1 MRLPLHFSNH
11 LIDRNAFRSL
21 NLVASFRDLSSTDT
35 RKRVLLSLASTQ
47 LLVQLSTIPMALAVP
62 SMAEDFGV
70 DVSQAAWTIIARML
84 VLGSTVFFFARLGS
98 RVGHVRVY
106 FVGIILMALASLLA
120 VTSVNVTQAVIWS
133 GLVGLGASMIS
144 SNANPI
150 LAIVFGDKERGRA
163 YSIPIIA
170 ARVGTLLGMAVFGV
184 FLQFFSWRL
193 VFLTS
198 VPVGLFALW
207 MVRPLLQYELLKA
220 GEAAKNVV
228 VGAPSALLMMATL
241 AVFILSGLHI
251 HGGDES
257 FVSAEAL
264 EYHLPVHGLFLVMAA
279 VFIIVQQRSARPFLN
294 FGHFKNSQFSM
305 ALFSDHTF
313 HMSMMAVVTLV
324 PILVENGLGYDP
336 IVASWVLIPG
346 QFLGI
351 FLPLIAG
358 YYFDKSNPRWIRPA
372 GLLAI
377 ASGFLMLALFSSTVA
392 IWVLPILLIPAF
404 IGTHT
409 FNAPSNATIMNSLPE
424 DRSFASGVM
433 ETSRQMGHTIG
444 VTIAATMLGL
454 ALPTGIS
461 FMTDA
466 QAEPFYRTG
475 FQYAATAVIFTIL
488 TGALVAAYQTGI
500 IGKRYG
506 KASISAKGKDTVS
519 ASADD

>member
-1 MRLPLHFSNH
+1 
-11 LIDRNAFRSL
+11 
-21 NLVASFRDLSSTDT
+21 
-35 RKRVLLSLASTQ
+35 
-47 LLVQLSTIPMALAVP
+47 MALSVP
-62 SMAEDFGV
+62 SMADDFNI
-70 DVSQAAWTIIARML
+70 DVSQAAWTIIARLL

-98 RVGHVRVY
+98 KIGHVRVY
-106 FVGIILMALASLLA
+106 FLGAGLMTVGSALA
-120 VTSVNVTQAVIWS
+120 VTSADIYQAVLWS
-133 GLVGLGASMIS
+133 GFVGIGASMIT
-144 SNANPI
+144 SNSNPI
-150 LAIVFGDKERGRA
+150 LVLVFGDTERGRA
-163 YSIPIIA
+163 YSVPIIA
-170 ARVGTLLGMAVFGV
+170 ARIGTLLGMVLFGV

-198 VPVGLFALW
+198 VPVGLYAMW
-207 MVRPLLQYELLKA
+207 MAKPLLKYEILQA
-220 GEAAKNVV
+220 GKAAKNIV

-241 AVFILSGLHI
+241 AVFIMSGLHV
-251 HGGDES
+251 HEGDES
-257 FVSAEAL
+257 FVSPEAL
-264 EYHLPVHGLFLVMAA
+264 EYHLPMHGLFLAMAA
-279 VFIIVQQRSARPFLN
+279 LFIFVQRASSQPFLN
-294 FGHFKNSQFSM
+294 FGYFKKKQFSM

-346 QFLGI
+346 QCLGI

-358 YYFDKSNPRWIRPA
+358 YYFDKSKPRWIRPG

-377 ASGFLMLALFSSTVA
+377 ASGFVMLSLFSGQVP

-409 FNAPSNATIMNSLPE
+409 FNAPSNAMIMNSLPE

-444 VTIAATMLGL
+444 ATIAATMLGL
-454 ALPTGIS
+454 ALPASIS

-488 TGALVAAYQTGI
+488 AGALVAAFQEGI
-500 IGKRYG
+500 VRRPFG
-506 KASISAKGKDTVS
+506 KAKVELEDPSP
-519 ASADD
+519 ADD

>member
-1 MRLPLHFSNH
+1 M
-11 LIDRNAFRSL
+11 
-21 NLVASFRDLSSTDT
+21 
-35 RKRVLLSLASTQ
+35 TQ
-47 LLVQLSTIPMALAVP
+47 LLVQLSTIPMALSVP
-62 SMAEDFGV
+62 SMAEDFNI
-70 DVSQAAWTIIARML
+70 DVSQAAWTVIARLL

-98 RVGHVRVY
+98 KIGHVRVY
-106 FVGIILMALASLLA
+106 FLGAGLMAVGSALA
-120 VTSVNVTQAVIWS
+120 VTSADIYQAVLWS
-133 GLVGLGASMIS
+133 GFVGIGASMIT
-144 SNANPI
+144 SNSNPI
-150 LAIVFGDKERGRA
+150 LVLVFGDTERGRA
-163 YSIPIIA
+163 YSVPIIA
-170 ARVGTLLGMAVFGV
+170 ARIGTLLGMVLFGV

-198 VPVGLFALW
+198 VPVGLYAMW
-207 MVRPLLQYELLKA
+207 MAKPLLKYEILQA
-220 GEAAKNVV
+220 GKAAKNIV

-241 AVFILSGLHI
+241 AVFIMSGLHV
-251 HGGDES
+251 HEGDES
-257 FVSAEAL
+257 FVSPEAL
-264 EYHLPVHGLFLVMAA
+264 EYHLPMHGLFLAMAA
-279 VFIIVQQRSARPFLN
+279 LFIFVQRASSQPFLN
-294 FGHFKNSQFSM
+294 FGYFKKKQFSM

-346 QFLGI
+346 QCLGI

-358 YYFDKSNPRWIRPA
+358 YYFDKSRPRWIRPG

-377 ASGFLMLALFSSTVA
+377 ASGFVMLSLFSGQVP

-409 FNAPSNATIMNSLPE
+409 FNAPSNAMIMNSLPE

-444 VTIAATMLGL
+444 ATIAATMLGL
-454 ALPTGIS
+454 ALPASIS

-475 FQYAATAVIFTIL
+475 FQYAATAVIFTIMA
-488 TGALVAAYQTGI
+488 GALVAAFQEDI
-500 IGKRYG
+500 VRRPFG
-506 KASISAKGKDTVS
+506 KAKVELEDPSP
-519 ASADD
+519 ADD

>member
-1 MRLPLHFSNH
+1 
-11 LIDRNAFRSL
+11 
-21 NLVASFRDLSSTDT
+21 
-35 RKRVLLSLASTQ
+35 
-47 LLVQLSTIPMALAVP
+47 MALSVP
-62 SMAEDFGV
+62 SMAEDFNI
-70 DVSQAAWTIIARML
+70 DVSQAAWTVIARLL

-98 RVGHVRVY
+98 KIGHVRVY
-106 FVGIILMALASLLA
+106 FLGAGLMAVGSALA
-120 VTSVNVTQAVIWS
+120 VTSADIYQAVLWS
-133 GLVGLGASMIS
+133 GFVGIGASMIP
-144 SNANPI
+144 SNSNPI
-150 LAIVFGDKERGRA
+150 LVLVFGDTERGRA
-163 YSIPIIA
+163 YSVPIIA
-170 ARVGTLLGMAVFGV
+170 ARIGTLLGMVLFGV

-198 VPVGLFALW
+198 VPVGLYAMW
-207 MVRPLLQYELLKA
+207 MAKPLLKYEILQA
-220 GEAAKNVV
+220 GKAAKDIV

-241 AVFILSGLHI
+241 AVFIMSGLHV
-251 HGGDES
+251 HEGDES
-257 FVSAEAL
+257 FVSPEAL
-264 EYHLPVHGLFLVMAA
+264 EYHLPMHGLFLAMAA
-279 VFIIVQQRSARPFLN
+279 LFIFVQRASSQPFLN
-294 FGHFKNSQFSM
+294 FGYFKKKQFSM

-346 QFLGI
+346 QCLGI

-358 YYFDKSNPRWIRPA
+358 YYFDKSKPRWIRPG

-377 ASGFLMLALFSSTVA
+377 ASGFVMLSLFSGQVP

-409 FNAPSNATIMNSLPE
+409 FNAPSNAMIMNSLPE

-444 VTIAATMLGL
+444 ATIAATMLGL
-454 ALPTGIS
+454 ALPASIS

-475 FQYAATAVIFTIL
+475 FQYAATAVIFTIMA
-488 TGALVAAYQTGI
+488 GALVAAFQEGI
-500 IGKRYG
+500 VRRPFG
-506 KASISAKGKDTVS
+506 KAKVELEDPSP
-519 ASADD
+519 ADD

>member
-1 MRLPLHFSNH
+1 
-11 LIDRNAFRSL
+11 
-21 NLVASFRDLSSTDT
+21 
-35 RKRVLLSLASTQ
+35 
-47 LLVQLSTIPMALAVP
+47 MALSVP
-62 SMAEDFGV
+62 SMADDFNI
-70 DVSQAAWTIIARML
+70 DVSQAAWTVIARLL

-98 RVGHVRVY
+98 KIGHVRVY
-106 FVGIILMALASLLA
+106 FLGAGLMAVGSALTVTSADIYQAVLWSGFVGI
-120 VTSVNVTQAVIWS
+120 
-133 GLVGLGASMIS
+133 GASMIT
-144 SNANPI
+144 SNSNPI
-150 LAIVFGDKERGRA
+150 LVLVFGDTERGRA
-163 YSIPIIA
+163 YSVPIIA
-170 ARVGTLLGMAVFGV
+170 ARIGTLLGMVLFGV

-198 VPVGLFALW
+198 VPVGLYAMW
-207 MVRPLLQYELLKA
+207 MAKPLLKYEILQA
-220 GEAAKNVV
+220 GKAAKNIV

-241 AVFILSGLHI
+241 AVFIMSGLHV
-251 HGGDES
+251 HEGDES
-257 FVSAEAL
+257 FVSPEAL
-264 EYHLPVHGLFLVMAA
+264 EYHLPMHGLFLAMAA
-279 VFIIVQQRSARPFLN
+279 LFIFVQRASSQPFLN
-294 FGHFKNSQFSM
+294 FGYFKKKQFSM

-346 QFLGI
+346 QCLGI

-358 YYFDKSNPRWIRPA
+358 YYFDKSKPRWIRPG

-377 ASGFLMLALFSSTVA
+377 ASGFVMLSLFSGQVP

-409 FNAPSNATIMNSLPE
+409 FNAPSNAMIMNSLPE

-444 VTIAATMLGL
+444 ATIAATMLGL
-454 ALPTGIS
+454 ALPASIS

-488 TGALVAAYQTGI
+488 AGALVAAFQEGI
-500 IGKRYG
+500 VRRPFG
-506 KASISAKGKDTVS
+506 KAKVELEDPSP
-519 ASADD
+519 ADD

>member
-1 MRLPLHFSNH
+1 M
-11 LIDRNAFRSL
+11 
-21 NLVASFRDLSSTDT
+21 VASFRDLSSTET

-47 LLVQLSTIPMALAVP
+47 LLVQLSTIPMALSVP

-70 DVSQAAWTIIARML
+70 DVSQAAWTIVARML
-84 VLGSTVFFFARLGS
+84 VIGSTVFFFARLGS
-98 RVGHVRVY
+98 KIGHVRVY
-106 FVGIILMALASLLA
+106 FVGVIIMAIASLLA
-120 VTSVNVTQAVIWS
+120 VTSANINQAIVWS
-133 GLVGLGASMIS
+133 GVVGLGASMIS

-170 ARVGTLLGMAVFGV
+170 ARIGTLLGMALFGV

-198 VPVGLFALW
+198 VPVGVFALW
-207 MVRPLLQYELLKA
+207 MARPLLEYELLKA
-220 GEAAKNVV
+220 TDAAKKVV
-228 VGAPSALLMMATL
+228 LGSPSALLMMATL
-241 AVFILSGLHI
+241 AVFILSGLHV
-251 HGGDES
+251 HEGDES

-264 EYHLPVHGLFLVMAA
+264 EYHLPVHALFLVMAVA
-279 VFIIVQQRSARPFLN
+279 FIIVQRRSAQPFLN
-294 FGHFKNSQFSM
+294 FGNFKNSQFSM

-358 YYFDKSNPRWIRPA
+358 YYFDKSNPPWIRPA

-377 ASGFLMLALFSSTVA
+377 ASGFVLLAVFSTSVP

-444 VTIAATMLGL
+444 VTIAAAMLGL
-454 ALPTGIS
+454 ALPTGIG
-461 FMTDA
+461 FMTETEA
-466 QAEPFYRTG
+466 MPFYRTG
-475 FQYAATAVIFTIL
+475 FQYAATAVVFTIML
-488 TGALVAAYQTGI
+488 GALVASYQTGI
-500 IGKRYG
+500 IGKRFG
-506 KASISAKGKDTVS
+506 KASVK
-519 ASADD
+519 ASSTSGEATEEAAVPVPTQADD

>member
-1 MRLPLHFSNH
+1 MS
-11 LIDRNAFRSL
+11 
-21 NLVASFRDLSSTDT
+21 SFRELSSNNT

-47 LLVQLSTIPMALAVP
+47 LLVQLSTIPMALSVP
-62 SMAEDFGV
+62 TMADDFGV
-70 DVSQAAWTIIARML
+70 DVSQAAWTVIARLL
-84 VLGSTVFFFARLGS
+84 VLGATVFFFARLGS
-98 RVGHVRVY
+98 RVGHVKIY
-106 FVGIILMALASLLA
+106 FIGVILMSLASLLA
-120 VTSVNVTQAVIWS
+120 VTSANVGQAVVWS
-133 GLVGLGASMIS
+133 ALVGLGASMIS
-144 SNANPI
+144 SNSNPI
-150 LAIVFGDKERGRA
+150 LALVFGEKERGRA

-170 ARVGTLLGMAVFGV
+170 ARVGTLLGMALFGV

-198 VPVGLFALW
+198 VPVGMYALW
-207 MVRPLLQYELLKA
+207 MARPLLQYELLKA

-241 AVFILSGLHI
+241 SVFIMSGLHI
-251 HGGDES
+251 HEGDES

-264 EYHLPVHGLFLVMAA
+264 EYHLPVHGLFLVMAV
-279 VFIIVQQRSARPFLN
+279 VFIIVQRRSAQPFLN
-294 FGHFKNSQFSM
+294 FSHIKKKQFSM

-358 YYFDKSNPRWIRPA
+358 YYFDKSNPPWLRPA
-372 GLLAI
+372 GLVSI
-377 ASGFLMLALFSSTVA
+377 ASGFVLLALFSGSVP

-424 DRSFASGVM
+424 DRSFASGGM
-433 ETSRQMGHTIG
+433 EPSRQMGHTIG
-444 VTIAATMLGL
+444 ATIAAAMLGL
-454 ALPTGIS
+454 ALPSGIS
-461 FMTDA
+461 FMTDPEA
-466 QAEPFYRTG
+466 MPFYRTG
-475 FQYAATAVIFTIL
+475 FQYASTAVIFTIL
-488 TGALVAAYQTGI
+488 AGAFVAAYQTGI
-500 IGKRYG
+500 IGKRRFNS
-506 KASISAKGKDTVS
+506 KTSEQAPVPTP
-519 ASADD
+519 ADD

>member
-1 MRLPLHFSNH
+1 

-21 NLVASFRDLSSTDT
+21 NLVASFRDLSSTDL
-35 RKRVLLSLASTQ
+35 RKRVLLSLATTQ

-62 SMAEDFGV
+62 SMAEDFNI
-70 DVSQAAWTIIARML
+70 DVSQAAWTVIARLL

-98 RVGHVRVY
+98 KMGHVRVY
-106 FVGIILMALASLLA
+106 FVGAIVMTIASALA
-120 VTSVNVTQAVIWS
+120 VTSADIYQAVLWS
-133 GLVGLGASMIS
+133 GFVGVGASMIT
-144 SNANPI
+144 SNSNPI
-150 LAIVFGDKERGRA
+150 LALVFGDSERGRA
-163 YSIPIIA
+163 YSVPIIA
-170 ARVGTLLGMAVFGV
+170 ARVGTLLGMVLFGV
-184 FLQFFSWRL
+184 FLQYLSWRL

-198 VPVGLFALW
+198 VPVGLYALY
-207 MVRPLLQYELLKA
+207 MARPLLKYEALKA
-220 GEAAKNVV
+220 GAAAKDIML
-228 VGAPSALLMMATL
+228 GAPSSLLMIGTL
-241 AVFILSGLHI
+241 AVFIMSGLHV
-251 HGGDES
+251 HEGDES

-264 EYHLPVHGLFLVMAA
+264 EYHLPVHFLFLAMAA
-279 VFIIVQQRSARPFLN
+279 LFIFVQRASAQPFLN
-294 FGHFKNSQFSM
+294 FGHFKNKQFSM

-346 QFLGI
+346 QGLGI

-358 YYFDKSNPRWIRPA
+358 YYYDKTNPRWIRPG

-377 ASGFLMLALFSSTVA
+377 ASGFVLLALFAGQVP

-409 FNAPSNATIMNSLPE
+409 FNAPSNALIMNSLPE

-444 VTIAATMLGL
+444 ATIAAAMLGL
-454 ALPTGIS
+454 ALPASIS

-466 QAEPFYRTG
+466 QTEPFYRTG
-475 FQYAATAVIFTIL
+475 FQYASTAVIFTIL
-488 TGALVAAYQTGI
+488 MGALVAAIQTGI
-500 IGKRYG
+500 IRRPFSGG
-506 KASISAKGKDTVS
+506 KARTEAELLT
-519 ASADD
+519 SADD

>member
-1 MRLPLHFSNH
+1 
-11 LIDRNAFRSL
+11 
-21 NLVASFRDLSSTDT
+21 
-35 RKRVLLSLASTQ
+35 
-47 LLVQLSTIPMALAVP
+47 MALSVP
-62 SMAEDFGV
+62 SMAEDFNI
-70 DVSQAAWTIIARML
+70 DVSQAAWTVIARLL

-98 RVGHVRVY
+98 KIGHVRVY
-106 FVGIILMALASLLA
+106 FSGAGLMAVGSALA
-120 VTSVNVTQAVIWS
+120 VTSADIYQAVLWS
-133 GLVGLGASMIS
+133 GFVGIGASMIT
-144 SNANPI
+144 SNSNPI
-150 LAIVFGDKERGRA
+150 LVLVFGDTERGRA
-163 YSIPIIA
+163 YSVPIIA
-170 ARVGTLLGMAVFGV
+170 ARIGTLLGMVLFGV

-198 VPVGLFALW
+198 VPVGLYAMW
-207 MVRPLLQYELLKA
+207 MAKPLLKYEILQA
-220 GEAAKNVV
+220 GKAAKNIV

-241 AVFILSGLHI
+241 AVFIMSGLHV
-251 HGGDES
+251 HEGDES
-257 FVSAEAL
+257 FISPEAL
-264 EYHLPVHGLFLVMAA
+264 EYHLPMHGLFLAMAA
-279 VFIIVQQRSARPFLN
+279 LFIFVQRASSQPFLN
-294 FGHFKNSQFSM
+294 FGYFKKKQFSM

-346 QFLGI
+346 QCLGI

-358 YYFDKSNPRWIRPA
+358 YYFDKSKPRWIRPG

-377 ASGFLMLALFSSTVA
+377 ASGFVMLSLFSGQVP

-409 FNAPSNATIMNSLPE
+409 FNAPSNAMIMNSLPE

-444 VTIAATMLGL
+444 ATIAATMLGL
-454 ALPTGIS
+454 ALPASIS

-475 FQYAATAVIFTIL
+475 FQYAATAVIFTIMA
-488 TGALVAAYQTGI
+488 GALVAAFQEGI
-500 IGKRYG
+500 VRRPFG
-506 KASISAKGKDTVS
+506 KAKVELEDPSP
-519 ASADD
+519 ADD

>member
-1 MRLPLHFSNH
+1 
-11 LIDRNAFRSL
+11 
-21 NLVASFRDLSSTDT
+21 
-35 RKRVLLSLASTQ
+35 
-47 LLVQLSTIPMALAVP
+47 MALSVP
-62 SMAEDFGV
+62 SMAEDFNI
-70 DVSQAAWTIIARML
+70 DVSQAAWTVIARLL

-98 RVGHVRVY
+98 KIGHVRVY
-106 FVGIILMALASLLA
+106 FLGAGLMAVGSALA
-120 VTSVNVTQAVIWS
+120 VTSADIYQAVLWS
-133 GLVGLGASMIS
+133 GFVGIGASMIT
-144 SNANPI
+144 SNSNPI
-150 LAIVFGDKERGRA
+150 LVLVFGDTERGRA
-163 YSIPIIA
+163 YSVPIIA
-170 ARVGTLLGMAVFGV
+170 ARIGTLLGMVLFGV

-198 VPVGLFALW
+198 VPVGLYAMW
-207 MVRPLLQYELLKA
+207 MAKPLLKYEILQAGKA
-220 GEAAKNVV
+220 ANNIV

-241 AVFILSGLHI
+241 AVFIMSGLHV
-251 HGGDES
+251 HEGDES
-257 FVSAEAL
+257 FVSPEAL
-264 EYHLPVHGLFLVMAA
+264 EYHLPMHGLFLAMAA
-279 VFIIVQQRSARPFLN
+279 LFIFVQRASSQPFLN
-294 FGHFKNSQFSM
+294 FGYFKKKQFSM

-346 QFLGI
+346 QCLGI

-358 YYFDKSNPRWIRPA
+358 YYFDKSKPRWIRPG

-377 ASGFLMLALFSSTVA
+377 ASGFVMLSLFSGQVP

-409 FNAPSNATIMNSLPE
+409 FNAPSNAMIMNSLPE

-444 VTIAATMLGL
+444 ATIAATMLGL
-454 ALPTGIS
+454 ALPASIS

-475 FQYAATAVIFTIL
+475 FQYAATAVIFTIMA
-488 TGALVAAYQTGI
+488 GALVAAFQEGI
-500 IGKRYG
+500 VRRPFG
-506 KASISAKGKDTVS
+506 KAKVELEDPSP
-519 ASADD
+519 ADD